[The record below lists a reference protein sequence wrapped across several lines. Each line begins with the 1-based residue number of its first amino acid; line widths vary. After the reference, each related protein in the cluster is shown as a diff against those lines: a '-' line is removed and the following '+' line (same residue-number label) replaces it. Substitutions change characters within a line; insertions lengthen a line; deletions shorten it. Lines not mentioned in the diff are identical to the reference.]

1 MNIVVLDGHTRY
13 SRYIDWTPL
22 AEFGN
27 LAIYDYT
34 PPDRVIERAADAD
47 VVLINGAVLD
57 RETIERLPRLKYIGL
72 LLTGYDS
79 VDVEAATKRGIVV
92 TNVRDYGTL
101 SVAQMVFAHLLN
113 LTQRVDALSREV
125 RAGEYGE
132 CVDELLNGDPLRELF
147 SLKMGIVGFGNIG
160 QATARLALA
169 FGMDVLAHDARC
181 MPEQRGVRFLELDAL
196 FSESDVVSLHCPLTE
211 VSRGLVDR
219 RRLELMKPDA
229 LLINT
234 SRGAIIDEEA
244 LAKVLNTGRIA
255 GAGLDVLCVEPP
267 PKDHPLLSAKNCVVT
282 PHVAAATRAAWDR
295 HFRIAADNLKAFLDG
310 RPQNVL
316 RPAPIALL
324 DVKTQNPW

>member
-1 MNIVVLDGHTRY
+1 M
-13 SRYIDWTPL
+13 
-22 AEFGN
+22 
-27 LAIYDYT
+27 
-34 PPDRVIERAADAD
+34 
-47 VVLINGAVLD
+47 
-57 RETIERLPRLKYIGL
+57 
-72 LLTGYDS
+72 
-79 VDVEAATKRGIVV
+79 
-92 TNVRDYGTL
+92 
-101 SVAQMVFAHLLN
+101 
-113 LTQRVDALSREV
+113 
-125 RAGEYGE
+125 
-132 CVDELLNGDPLRELF
+132 
-147 SLKMGIVGFGNIG
+147 
-160 QATARLALA
+160 
-169 FGMDVLAHDARC
+169 
-181 MPEQRGVRFLELDAL
+181 
-196 FSESDVVSLHCPLTE
+196 VSLHCPLTE

-324 DVKTQNPW
+324 DVKTQNH